1 MSSWK
6 TRAVAVGLLC
16 ALHAPRARA
25 QEPASASPSGQ
36 APEADESFRAGRELL
51 RDKRYAEACAKFELS
66 QRQDPASA
74 TLLALAYCQELS
86 GLLASSWSSYQAAA
100 ELAAHEGQ
108 PDRQTAATERAQA
121 LSTRFSKLTV
131 AVSPALLALPEL
143 HVLRD
148 GRELERTAFGKPLPV
163 DGGTY
168 AFQATA
174 TGRVPWSGTILL
186 LAEQDEKTLVL
197 PMLGLAEPPPA
208 PAPTRAP
215 KAVLAPEAGHEL
227 AYKRVSLGLAAASV
241 VGVAVGTAYAL
252 AALSRKDESN
262 ADGHC
267 GAEGCDP
274 RGVELR
280 NSALSAAR
288 VSTWSFVASGAL
300 AACSLT
306 LYIAAGSSG
315 PSSGTSARLV
325 QNHSLGAPGLAVSG
339 SF

>member
-1 MSSWK
+1 MGSWK
-6 TRAVAVGLLC
+6 TRALAIGLLF
-16 ALHAPRARA
+16 AIHTPLARA
-25 QEPASASPSGQ
+25 EQL
-36 APEADESFRAGRELL
+36 APVHESEADESFRAGRELL

-100 ELAAHEGQ
+100 RLAEHEAQ
-108 PDRQTAATERAQA
+108 PDRRTAATERALA
-121 LSTRFSKLTV
+121 LSARFSQLTV
-131 AVSPALLALPEL
+131 VASPELLALPEL

-148 GRELERTAFGKPLPV
+148 GRELERSELGKPLPC
-163 DGGTY
+163 DGGTH
-168 AFQATA
+168 AFQVTA
-174 TGRVPWSGTILL
+174 AGRVPWSGSITL
-186 LAEQDEKTLVL
+186 LAEQDQKTLVL
-197 PMLGLAEPPPA
+197 PMLDVPKAAPPPA
-208 PAPTRAP
+208 PA
-215 KAVLAPEAGHEL
+215 AVLAPSRAPDTDSSGHEL
-227 AYKRVSLGLAAASV
+227 AYKRISLGLAAASV

-267 GAEGCDP
+267 DASGCDG

-280 NSALSAAR
+280 NSALAAAR

-315 PSSGTSARLV
+315 SSNGTSARLRSSP
-325 QNHSLGAPGLAVSG
+325 SLGAPGLSVSG